1 MINSIQMRKLLLIAS
16 IFLAVFTKAAT
27 TPDEGMWLPMF
38 VERLNYV
45 DMQKMGLHLTAEEL
59 YSINNS
65 SLKDA
70 IVSLGGFCTAEVVS
84 PEGLLF
90 TNHHCGYDAIQKH
103 SSVDHDYLTDGFW
116 AMNKSEE
123 LPNEGLFVSFLV
135 RMDDMTSEVLGVVTP
150 DMDDAARGKAIAAKV
165 DELKKAATENGK
177 YTVEL
182 KSFFN
187 GNEYYRFVYQVYSD
201 VRLVGA
207 PPSSIGKFG
216 GDTDNWM
223 WPRHTG
229 DFSIFRVYTA
239 PDGSPAEYAKEN
251 IPMAAKKYLPV
262 SVKGYKKNDF
272 AMIWGYP
279 GQTDRYRNSWAV
291 DATLND
297 INPGIVKVLG
307 AVLENQKQGMD
318 MDNAVRIQYASN
330 YAGLANFW
338 KNKLGETRDLKRL
351 DVVSKKQ
358 ELENRLQQWINAD
371 AERKA
376 KYGDV
381 LTTFADIY
389 AQYKEK
395 NLYPQIWYTQLC
407 FFGSQAFAF
416 PRDVQSGL
424 ETVLKSGAKGE
435 DLKKQLEKYRGIAE
449 EHFKDY
455 NNTIEQN
462 VYTTLLTL
470 YRDNIPSSQH
480 PDVFKTINSD
490 YKGNIEAYVAALFS
504 KSAFTTKENFLAFL
518 DKPSLKK
525 LEKDPAVITFN
536 SFMSNF
542 MALQGTNQQLN
553 DKNKKAQ
560 RLFSAA
566 LREMDSNKS
575 FYPDANSTMRMT
587 YGKVLDY
594 YPADAVHYNYYT
606 TLDGVMA
613 KEDPTNEEFIVPA
626 KLKDLYNKKDYGQY
640 GENGK
645 LFTCFLT
652 DNDITGG
659 NSGSPVLNGD
669 GHLIGIAFDG
679 NWEAMSGNILFEPEL
694 QRTINVDVR
703 YVLFVIEKYAGA
715 SNLIK
720 ELTIVK

>member
-1 MINSIQMRKLLLIAS
+1 MKKIVLVFCLLTS
-16 IFLAVFTKAAT
+16 VFAKAAN

-59 YSINNS
+59 YSINHS

-90 TNHHCGYDAIQKH
+90 TNHHCGYDAIQNH
-103 SSVDHDYLTDGFW
+103 SSVEHDYLTDGFW
-116 AMNKSEE
+116 AMSKAEE
-123 LPNEGLFVSFLV
+123 LPNEGLFISFLI
-135 RMDDMTSEVLGVVTP
+135 RMDDMTAEVLGAVTA
-150 DMDDAARGKAIAAKV
+150 DMDEAARGAAITKKV
-165 DELKKAATENGK
+165 DELKKAATEDGK
-177 YTVEL
+177 YEVEL

-187 GNEYYRFVYQVYSD
+187 GNEYYMFVYQKYND

-229 DFSIFRVYTA
+229 DFSIFRIYTA
-239 PDGSPAEYAKEN
+239 PDGSPAEYSKDN
-251 IPMAAKKYLPV
+251 VPMAAKQFLPV

-279 GQTDRYRNSWAV
+279 GSTDRYRNSWACS
-291 DATLND
+291 ATLND
-297 INPGIVKVLG
+297 IDPVIVKGLG
-307 AVLENQKQGMD
+307 IVLENQKAGMD
-318 MDNAVRIQYASN
+318 ADNAVRIAYAST

-338 KNKLGETRDLKRL
+338 KNKMGEARDLKRL
-351 DVVSKKQ
+351 DVISKKQ
-358 ELENRLQQWINAD
+358 ELEKQLQQWIDAD
-371 AERKA
+371 AQRKA

-381 LTTFADIY
+381 LATYADIY
-389 AQYKEK
+389 KQYKDQ
-395 NLYPQIWYTQLC
+395 NLYQQMWYTQLC
-407 FFGSQAFAF
+407 FFGSKAFSFPGQATAI
-416 PRDVQSGL
+416 
-424 ETVLKSGAKGE
+424 ETLLKTGAKGD
-435 DLKKQLEKYRGIAE
+435 DLKKQMEKYKE
-449 EHFKDY
+449 TSKEHFKEY
-455 NNTIEQN
+455 NNGIEQN
-462 VYTTLLTL
+462 VLAALLSLFRT
-470 YRDNIPSSQH
+470 NIPTAQQ
-480 PDVFKTINSD
+480 PAIYQVIDKK
-490 YKGNIEAYVAALFS
+490 YKGDINKYVAELFE
-504 KSAFTTKENFLAFL
+504 KSIFYSEANFNAFL
-518 DKPSLKK
+518 EKPNLKK
-525 LEKDPAVITFN
+525 LQKDPAFITYN
-536 SFMSNF
+536 SFMDTF
-542 MALQGTNQQLN
+542 KALQKTNQELGA
-553 DKNKKAQ
+553 KNKKAQ
-560 RLFSAA
+560 RLFVAA
-566 LREMDSNKS
+566 LREMDPTRS

-594 YPADAVHYNYYT
+594 YPADAVHYNYFT
-606 TLDGVMA
+606 TLDGVMM
-613 KEDPTNEEFIVPA
+613 KEDPNNEEFIVPA
-626 KLKDLYNKKDYGQY
+626 KLKELYNKKDYGRF

-645 LFTCFLT
+645 LYTCFLT

-659 NSGSPVLNGD
+659 NSGSPVINGD
-669 GHLIGIAFDG
+669 GELIGIAFDG

-720 ELTIVK
+720 ELKIMQ